1 MRLCL
6 LMMLYLLVPNLQPEE
21 LAQTAASPPEAPYVE
36 REDRQIKF
44 YPGGKIDIA
53 TVVPGSISIIGW
65 KKASIQLEAE
75 KIIYYL
81 NRERAK
87 SLLEE
92 YPIRFRYTQ
101 TSVTIGILGSS
112 PPDATVEIN
121 LTLHVPSDRTDI
133 SVKAIQS
140 DFTIGSVNGWIEA
153 TVGEGSLDAA
163 SMSGYFAATTKR
175 GDIRVEMSGK
185 RWRGLEFAA
194 VTQLGSVD
202 LLLPADFDA
211 RIQLETRNGKMD
223 VDYPPRMVDGELVPL
238 EVVVGEKGQS
248 LDSEVGDGGAPIKL
262 ITHFGDVKFA
272 QKEKR

>member
-92 YPIRFRYTQ
+92 
-101 TSVTIGILGSS
+101 
-112 PPDATVEIN
+112 
-121 LTLHVPSDRTDI
+121 
-133 SVKAIQS
+133 
-140 DFTIGSVNGWIEA
+140 
-153 TVGEGSLDAA
+153 
-163 SMSGYFAATTKR
+163 
-175 GDIRVEMSGK
+175 
-185 RWRGLEFAA
+185 
-194 VTQLGSVD
+194 
-202 LLLPADFDA
+202 
-211 RIQLETRNGKMD
+211 
-223 VDYPPRMVDGELVPL
+223 
-238 EVVVGEKGQS
+238 
-248 LDSEVGDGGAPIKL
+248 
-262 ITHFGDVKFA
+262 
-272 QKEKR
+272 